1 MKVGGKA
8 LPMCL
13 VHRRL
18 KPPRSAKDPAPP
30 PPYHTSNLMTS
41 RLGCKRVSVLG
52 SDSNQNNMSL
62 WRTGVCAVGPG
73 PYEREILSS
82 LATSAD
88 GWDPTII
95 SSAGKNPGKRN
106 WERSRPNESI
116 NHRKRVPE
124 CAGRQT
130 HTTHKWRRRPPLI
143 WNSQLLRGAFLQ
155 MAPRKLCGQVVSWVR
170 EGRKLLEKVYPRD
183 GECSVWL
190 FQQWVSPF
198 TWCKTN
204 GEASVLESLLPFGPQ
219 RERVLF
225 HVRHIYKV
233 LSTRL
238 GIFSKS
244 S

>member
-1 MKVGGKA
+1 
-8 LPMCL
+8 
-13 VHRRL
+13 
-18 KPPRSAKDPAPP
+18 
-30 PPYHTSNLMTS
+30 MTS

-106 WERSRPNESI
+106 WERSCPNESI
-116 NHRKRVPE
+116 SQRKRVPE
-124 CAGRQT
+124 CAGSR
-130 HTTHKWRRRPPLI
+130 HTPPTSEGEGHHWFEIANCSEEPSYKWL
-143 WNSQLLRGAFLQ
+143 
-155 MAPRKLCGQVVSWVR
+155 PRKLCGQVVSWVR

-190 FQQWVSPF
+190 FQQRVSPF

-204 GEASVLESLLPFGPQ
+204 GEVSVLESLLPFGPQ
-219 RERVLF
+219 RERVPF
-225 HVRHIYKV
+225 HMRHIYKV